1 MAVDVTEYYFLF
13 LIWLISTVVMHFIIK
28 IWANSL
34 NKQKPRPP
42 PGPLALPIIGHLHL
56 LSSTLPKS
64 LKTLANRYGPL
75 MQIRMG
81 DTLFVIVSD
90 ANTAEK
96 VLKTHDIDFASKY
109 EPGPSQKLLYK
120 GCSFINAPYSLYW
133 RFMKKICV
141 TKLFTSSQLQRF
153 THVREEERTK
163 LLKTLIGRSETGEPC
178 DLSKEL
184 EALTS
189 LMIYRMTMGNR
200 SSSLSS
206 SGDYNYSVEAMEMRR
221 HIRNI
226 MECGKKYAV
235 IEVFGPL
242 RRFDLFG
249 NGKRIEM
256 AFLGYDQRLEQ
267 IIHEYEENRMNN
279 IIDGENEEKDV
290 MDILLETCRDSSAE
304 VMITISHIKYL
315 FMEIFMASVD
325 STSTAMQ
332 SAMAEIINRPE
343 IFKKLREE
351 INSVVGSNQL
361 VKESD
366 VPNLPYLQAV
376 LKETLRLHPPGPMLR
391 RTATVD
397 SKINGYDIKAGTKM
411 FVNCYAIMRDPNVWK
426 DPDKFMPER
435 FLNCCDRVM
444 DFKGQDFCYLP
455 FGSGRRACF
464 GAPHAAYV
472 IHATVASLVQ
482 CFDWKLEGGDKA
494 GIDIVSGYTGAM
506 AHPLVCYPIVNFD
519 PFKA

>member
-1 MAVDVTEYYFLF
+1 
-13 LIWLISTVVMHFIIK
+13 
-28 IWANSL
+28 
-34 NKQKPRPP
+34 
-42 PGPLALPIIGHLHL
+42 
-56 LSSTLPKS
+56 
-64 LKTLANRYGPL
+64 
-75 MQIRMG
+75 
-81 DTLFVIVSD
+81 
-90 ANTAEK
+90 
-96 VLKTHDIDFASKY
+96 
-109 EPGPSQKLLYK
+109 
-120 GCSFINAPYSLYW
+120 
-133 RFMKKICV
+133 MKKICV
-141 TKLFTSSQLQRF
+141 TKLFTSSQLLRF

-163 LLKTLIGRSETGEPC
+163 LLKSLIERSAAGEPC

-206 SGDYNYSVEAMEMRR
+206 SEDYNYSVEAMEMRGL
-221 HIRNI
+221 IRNI

-249 NGKRIEM
+249 NGKRIEK
-256 AFLGYDQRLEQ
+256 AFLRYDQRLEQ

-304 VMITISHIKYL
+304 VTITKSHIKYF

-332 SAMAEIINRPE
+332 SAMAELINRPE

-426 DPDKFMPER
+426 DPEKFMPER
-435 FLNCCDRVM
+435 FLDCCDRVM
-444 DFKGQDFCYLP
+444 DFKGQDFGYLP

-472 IHATVASLVQ
+472 IHATVAALVQ
-482 CFDWKLEGGDKA
+482 CFDWKLEDGDKA

-506 AHPLVCYPIVNFD
+506 AHPLVCYPSVHGNLLPSPNPVIECYVYGDSRPWKRLFEGCEEKSLYFFTRLKNKNDEKDKRINRVTDSGTWRAQSDKEVFSYGD
-519 PFKA
+519 QTVLIGFKRSFSFMPKTSGQESRGIWPYG